1 MPERHAKRL
10 QGWSPQ
16 AEAKPAYH
24 VDGRGRSCGCA
35 DGHVD
40 LICIALST
48 SGGPW
53 RLPVR
58 KEGSDR
64 SKPSQRWK
72 GERDLP
78 ISEIITPRI
87 LFRTKIGVSVETK
100 GLGSF
105 KLMHGLA
112 ILMVPACATKPPT
125 PRFGQADLN
134 TTAIDRFQNVRYTAS
149 AALTATR
156 AVPLN
161 KCLSQGNEGWAS
173 VSAPEALWC
182 STAHAGLVIAALAGR
197 LFPNGESDYDRVG
210 QGGS

>member
-1 MPERHAKRL
+1 ML
-10 QGWSPQ
+10 QCLNDTQRGCRVGIH
-16 AEAKPAYH
+16 KP
-24 VDGRGRSCGCA
+24 
-35 DGHVD
+35 
-40 LICIALST
+40 
-48 SGGPW
+48 
-53 RLPVR
+53 
-58 KEGSDR
+58 
-64 SKPSQRWK
+64 KPSQHYMWMAVVVVVVALTGMWTSFALHCPPAADR
-72 GERDLP
+72 GGC
-78 ISEIITPRI
+78 
-87 LFRTKIGVSVETK
+87 LFEKKTVINQNPVNAGRESGIFPSGVSVETK

-149 AALTATR
+149 AALTTTR
-156 AVPLN
+156 PLN

-197 LFPNGESDYDRVG
+197 LFPNGERDYARVG